1 MDQKMDET
9 KRGITL
15 FHEVLRNLHI
25 PHAITGF
32 WEGATSTLR
41 KDQPNYFHE
50 IHTFNDSLY
59 EKHGPKIMQL
69 KPEEDNRDGFSIRV
83 ATEKVLQRRE
93 KHKFLLLLS
102 DAEPPPATYN
112 ANAIFDSNEH

>member
-15 FHEVLRNLHI
+15 FHEVLKKLYI

-50 IHTFNDSLY
+50 IHTFEDSLY
-59 EKHGPKIMQL
+59 DKNGPKIMQL
-69 KPEEDNRDGFSIRV
+69 QPEEDNRDGFSIRL
-83 ATEKVLQRRE
+83 ASEKY
-93 KHKFLLLLS
+93 S
-102 DAEPPPATYN
+102 N
-112 ANAIFDSNEH
+112 AGKNINSYSSLPMVSPLPTIITKTALWTQMK